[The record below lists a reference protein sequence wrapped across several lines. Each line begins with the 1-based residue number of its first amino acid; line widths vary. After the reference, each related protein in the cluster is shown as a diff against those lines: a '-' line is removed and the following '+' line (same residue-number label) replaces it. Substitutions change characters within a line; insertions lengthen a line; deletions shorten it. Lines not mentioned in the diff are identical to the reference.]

1 MSEPF
6 GSERPSTA
14 VSTWLTGEGG
24 DALGALV
31 RELHAVNGRLWAL
44 EDAVRDPALP
54 PEAVRDHKRSI
65 DAANL
70 ERHAAIAR
78 IDGEVDAAFG
88 PQRAPDDPR
97 AVLDSQSVG
106 AMVDRLSVIALK
118 IAVFRDDVARAS
130 AQRARAALVERCL
143 DRVIDALRRGDG
155 VAQSFDEG
163 KRYGT
168 RSSSMRTGRWSE

>member
-1 MSEPF
+1 MLREKSDPF
-6 GSERPSTA
+6 GGEAPGAAIRA
-14 VSTWLTGEGG
+14 WLSAGGGEI
-24 DALGALV
+24 GALA
-31 RELHAVNGRLWAL
+31 RALHETNRRLWAL
-44 EDAVRDPALP
+44 EDAVRDPELP
-54 PEAVRDHKRSI
+54 AEAVRDHKRAI

-78 IDGEVDAAFG
+78 LDRAVDAAYG
-88 PQRAPDDPR
+88 PQREPGDPR
-97 AVLDSQSVG
+97 AVVDSQSVG

-118 IAVFRDDVARAS
+118 VAVFAGDAERAA

-143 DRVIDALRRGDG
+143 DRVVGALRRGDG

-168 RSSSMRTGRWSE
+168 R